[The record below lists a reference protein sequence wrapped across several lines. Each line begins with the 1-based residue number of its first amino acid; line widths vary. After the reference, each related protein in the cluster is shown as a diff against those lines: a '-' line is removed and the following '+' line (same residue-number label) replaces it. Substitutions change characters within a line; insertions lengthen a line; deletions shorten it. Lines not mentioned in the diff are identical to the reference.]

1 MSDFSNYS
9 DIILN
14 SFIQN
19 KYQDDMV
26 SKKKSLLDT
35 MFKVYKLDPINKLYV
50 GFSPAILSESSKI
63 YVTEISDNVVTFLKS
78 KNIDFEYIAFDELDK
93 YKKFFDSVIA
103 LDEYFTFA
111 DTLEEQAEL
120 IVLFS
125 SITRGLLVT
134 TMRDYKNMDF
144 KERDFSSPLA
154 LYDGKSPQI
163 YIEHHSFDSSD
174 KTEWTTHVYAIKED
188 SMKVYGGFYRRSILF
203 KQMARISQDAG
214 SKNFLVQNNLM
225 YKSLIK
231 KNLEHVIGIKY

>member
-1 MSDFSNYS
+1 
-9 DIILN
+9 
-14 SFIQN
+14 
-19 KYQDDMV
+19 
-26 SKKKSLLDT
+26 
-35 MFKVYKLDPINKLYV
+35 
-50 GFSPAILSESSKI
+50 
-63 YVTEISDNVVTFLKS
+63 
-78 KNIDFEYIAFDELDK
+78 
-93 YKKFFDSVIA
+93 
-103 LDEYFTFA
+103 
-111 DTLEEQAEL
+111 
-120 IVLFS
+120 
-125 SITRGLLVT
+125 
-134 TMRDYKNMDF
+134 MRDYKNMDF